1 MLAIDGWLLHVAKQ
15 ADGSLLLNFQ
25 HESCGAAAAS
35 SSRDRPNEVLLRCS
49 GVSRR
54 CGRYPDEA
62 HEITAEDGAASETQC
77 APPTTISLENVEAAD
92 VAQSV
97 VSTLLTS
104 LTNDTSKT
112 SKTKRYSS
120 TTTAFELEP
129 FAANNDEAELRR
141 GRKRGADDDDS
152 IEMMIEEAAE
162 EESSES
168 TESDNDE
175 QEEEEEE
182 DEDCTRC
189 YQNALKRRRRWR
201 ADDVKSALGS
211 PCSPS
216 PIDPTFS
223 GMPAEIQLHI
233 LQLVPML
240 DLLRTVPLVSRQWND
255 LVRDDGLWRLLKTQY
270 FGSATRPSC
279 PRGFLSQTLHDK
291 MNAASSASSLSLLP
305 SFRDQCISF
314 LRELKVLQQKHH
326 RRLYEEERSYRQHQL
341 IWGCSGGHA
350 SFVHDLFRY
359 HDSLIDV
366 DMLSASGNHAE
377 RTPLMVAVAA
387 GNDGVA
393 SFLLLEKNA
402 DVNRATSDGST
413 PLMIAASKGHK
424 NAVQFLLDQ
433 RAEVNRITK
442 NGCSALMLAALAG
455 HEEIAALLLERGA
468 DPCGKTVD
476 GSTALMIAVSKGN
489 KQIVYSLLQ
498 HTPANQR
505 SHVVN
510 ETRKD
515 GWTALMIA
523 STKGEEE
530 LVRVLVK
537 HGAEVNKRK
546 TGDGCTALMFAA
558 AKGHDEIVRFLLSHH
573 ADVNTRNRD
582 GWSALMIAADWG
594 HKGCV
599 EVFIE
604 NKDLF
609 TANGHPFGRV
619 NLRMALI
626 VAFMKK
632 YYDIFSLLL
641 QVGPP

>member
-1 MLAIDGWLLHVAKQ
+1 M
-15 ADGSLLLNFQ
+15 
-25 HESCGAAAAS
+25 
-35 SSRDRPNEVLLRCS
+35 LLRCS

-62 HEITAEDGAASETQC
+62 HIAITAEDAGSSETQC

-104 LTNDTSKT
+104 LTNDASKT
-112 SKTKRYSS
+112 SKTKRYSSS

-129 FAANNDEAELRR
+129 FAADNDEAELRR
-141 GRKRGADDDDS
+141 GRKRGADDDDDS
-152 IEMMIEEAAE
+152 IEMTIEEAASE

-175 QEEEEEE
+175 EEEEEE

-211 PCSPS
+211 PSSPS

-270 FGSATRPSC
+270 FGSATRSSC

-291 MNAASSASSLSLLP
+291 MNAASSASSSLSLLP
-305 SFRDQCISF
+305 SFRDQCIGF

-377 RTPLMVAVAA
+377 RTPLMVAVGTPRSSSRPVA
-387 GNDGVA
+387 GQPTPD
-393 SFLLLEKNA
+393 FLLLCYF
-402 DVNRATSDGST
+402 VC
-413 PLMIAASKGHK
+413 L
-424 NAVQFLLDQ
+424 
-433 RAEVNRITK
+433 
-442 NGCSALMLAALAG
+442 
-455 HEEIAALLLERGA
+455 
-468 DPCGKTVD
+468 
-476 GSTALMIAVSKGN
+476 
-489 KQIVYSLLQ
+489 
-498 HTPANQR
+498 
-505 SHVVN
+505 
-510 ETRKD
+510 
-515 GWTALMIA
+515 W
-523 STKGEEE
+523 
-530 LVRVLVK
+530 
-537 HGAEVNKRK
+537 
-546 TGDGCTALMFAA
+546 
-558 AKGHDEIVRFLLSHH
+558 
-573 ADVNTRNRD
+573 
-582 GWSALMIAADWG
+582 
-594 HKGCV
+594 
-599 EVFIE
+599 
-604 NKDLF
+604 
-609 TANGHPFGRV
+609 
-619 NLRMALI
+619 
-626 VAFMKK
+626 
-632 YYDIFSLLL
+632 
-641 QVGPP
+641 

>member
-1 MLAIDGWLLHVAKQ
+1 M
-15 ADGSLLLNFQ
+15 
-25 HESCGAAAAS
+25 
-35 SSRDRPNEVLLRCS
+35 LLRCS

-120 TTTAFELEP
+120 STTAFELEP

-152 IEMMIEEAAE
+152 IEMTIEEAAE

-291 MNAASSASSLSLLP
+291 MNAASSASSLSLP

-377 RTPLMVAVAA
+377 RTPLMVAVGTPHFPSFASSSRPVAEQPTPDFLLLFFFFFMSVTAA

-442 NGCSALMLAALAG
+442 NGCSGILAHPSAQARLHSPGLTCLRLFSLQPSCSRPWLDTRRSRRSCSSAGPTLAA
-455 HEEIAALLLERGA
+455 RR
-468 DPCGKTVD
+468 
-476 GSTALMIAVSKGN
+476 STARL
-489 KQIVYSLLQ
+489 
-498 HTPANQR
+498 P
-505 SHVVN
+505 
-510 ETRKD
+510 
-515 GWTALMIA
+515 
-523 STKGEEE
+523 
-530 LVRVLVK
+530 
-537 HGAEVNKRK
+537 
-546 TGDGCTALMFAA
+546 
-558 AKGHDEIVRFLLSHH
+558 
-573 ADVNTRNRD
+573 
-582 GWSALMIAADWG
+582 
-594 HKGCV
+594 
-599 EVFIE
+599 
-604 NKDLF
+604 
-609 TANGHPFGRV
+609 
-619 NLRMALI
+619 
-626 VAFMKK
+626 
-632 YYDIFSLLL
+632 
-641 QVGPP
+641 